1 MPRSLAKGVLGLAA
15 MSVFTFKL
23 LASVAIVAVAVLGGL
38 IPLLTSR
45 RAGRQRFFSL
55 GNAFAG
61 GLFLGVGFM
70 HLLPEG
76 FELLAAFEYPLAAL
90 LAASGFGVL
99 LLLDRVVFS
108 DLDVVEASSRSVYP
122 YLLLALLSMHSVVAG
137 VALGLE
143 PHVLASLVV
152 LLGILCHKGSAAFA
166 LMVSA
171 HAGGMPIGQQKA
183 VLATFAAMTPLGVL
197 AGTFAAGLLA
207 KDGHDTALIE
217 GGFNALAA
225 GTFIYMAILHIIDAE
240 LASRESRVARF
251 VASSIAGDDD
261 VPMPLKDDD
270 RTVKFALVV
279 AGIAVMALLA
289 TTHTH

>member
-1 MPRSLAKGVLGLAA
+1 

-23 LASVAIVAVAVLGGL
+23 LAALAIIAVAMLGGL

-45 RAGRQRFFSL
+45 RAGRRRFFSL

-61 GLFLGVGFM
+61 GLFLGIGFM

-76 FELLAAFEYPLAAL
+76 FELLEAFEYPLAAL
-90 LAASGFGVL
+90 LTASGFGVL

-108 DLDVVEASSRSVYP
+108 DLDVVDASSRSAYS

-137 VALGLE
+137 IALGLE
-143 PHVLASLVV
+143 PHVLASLAV
-152 LLGILCHKGSAAFA
+152 LLGILCHKSAAAFA

-171 HAGGMPIGQQKA
+171 HAAGMSIGQKKG
-183 VLATFAAMTPLGVL
+183 VLAAFAAMTPLGL
-197 AGTFAAGLLA
+197 LGGAFAAELLA
-207 KDGHDTALIE
+207 KDGHETALVE
-217 GGFNALAA
+217 GSFNALAA

-240 LASRESRVARF
+240 LASRESRLARV

-270 RTVKFALVV
+270 RAAKFVLVA

-289 TTHTH
+289 TTRTH

>member
-1 MPRSLAKGVLGLAA
+1 MSGL
-15 MSVFTFKL
+15 TFKFL
-23 LASVAIVAVAVLGGL
+23 LAVAIAAVAVLGGL
-38 IPLLTSR
+38 IPLLTGR
-45 RAGRQRFFSL
+45 RAGRDRFFSL

-76 FELLAAFEYPLAAL
+76 FEQLAAFEYPLAAL
-90 LAASGFGVL
+90 LAASGFGAL
-99 LLLDRVVFS
+99 LLIDRVLFN
-108 DLDVVEASSRSVYP
+108 DLDVADASSRAVYP
-122 YLLLALLSMHSVVAG
+122 YLLLALLSLHSVIAG
-137 VALGLE
+137 ISLGLE
-143 PHVLASLVV
+143 PHVLASLVL

-171 HAGGMPIGQQKA
+171 HAGGMPIGHRRA
-183 VLATFAAMTPLGVL
+183 VLAAFAAMTPLGVL
-197 AGTFAAGLLA
+197 AGAFAAVLLQA
-207 KDGHDTALIE
+207 GEHETALFE
-217 GGFNALAA
+217 GSFNALAA

-261 VPMPLKDDD
+261 VPMPLADDD
-270 RTVKFALVV
+270 RTAKFLLVA

-289 TTHTH
+289 LTHTR